1 MRVRQKASPLHA
13 FQVLT
18 QGFAVWGIPAEAL
31 TTARHHARQET
42 FGLSPTVD
50 LDDGSRRTT
59 AYSGICWGV
68 DFRSRSLRKVLGRE
82 PPHVGIRLFLL
93 AGDEPKVERLRTAAA
108 EDFAEAQICPD
119 SAEKVKPHLCAMVC
133 FPAASDGRCPYM
145 TSKPPARGSERPAN
159 PPAPMHVGRF
169 YCSLAG
175 SGDGNCALAGANPR
189 ATRALSTHCA

>member
-133 FPAASDGRCPYM
+133 FPAASDGRCPYRRR
-145 TSKPPARGSERPAN
+145 SPPHAAASAQPTHRRQ
-159 PPAPMHVGRF
+159 
-169 YCSLAG
+169 CTLAG
-175 SGDGNCALAGANPR
+175 FIAHWQVP
-189 ATRALSTHCA
+189 ATVIAHWPGQIPERRGP